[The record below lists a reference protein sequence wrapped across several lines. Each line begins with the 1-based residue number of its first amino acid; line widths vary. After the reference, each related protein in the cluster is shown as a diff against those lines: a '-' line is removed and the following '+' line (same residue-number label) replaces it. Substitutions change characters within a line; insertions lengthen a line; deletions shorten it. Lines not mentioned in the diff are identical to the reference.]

1 MTRVNSVRLPGLA
14 TGMET
19 DSVVKQMLS
28 GEQNKVD
35 RAKQKEQTIKWQQ
48 EIYRDVMKDV
58 KSFQD
63 KYFSVTSKDSITSSK
78 AWNSV
83 KISSSDEKVMTATG
97 SAGANDIDYKFEVKS
112 LAKPY
117 EIVLNKSKNGKS
129 IERNSSLKDL
139 GLEGKKEFAIQ
150 YWKDKE
156 NYKSKS
162 TKNITIIAE
171 PVYETD
177 ASGNLKLD
185 KNGEK
190 IIKEPA
196 DTISTLI
203 EKINSISDG
212 KVYASYSDMTGKFTI
227 KSTETGSESNL
238 SIIEKAEKKPSDEK
252 PSDALDFLLSAPAD
266 ISKGSDSEVVVTSNS
281 DSKLNKTIV
290 KKTNSF
296 TVDGIN
302 YNINGIGSSSMKSSH
317 DVEPVVENMKKFVED
332 YNKIMDK
339 VYRLVTEKKNKDYSP
354 LTDAQKEDMS
364 EKEIEKWEKKAK
376 IGLLRNDSEMRSFMD
391 SMQNAIFGKNAQ
403 FLNKCGLTSSEDY
416 NKRGQLS
423 INEDK
428 FRKSLQNEGDRVF
441 KAFAGE
447 KTSMLEKMKDTMHK
461 YIGSSS
467 SVFARKAG
475 LEKTSSVVKNY
486 FSEQIRRQEDMI
498 KRLQKKMDD
507 REEKLYKQFGQ
518 LEASMNKLNS
528 QMNYFAQV

>member
-35 RAKQKEQTIKWQQ
+35 RAKQKEHTIKWQQ
-48 EIYRDVMKDV
+48 EIYRDVMKDI

-63 KYFSVTSKDSITSSK
+63 KYFSVTSKDSIISSK
-78 AWNSV
+78 AWNSLKV
-83 KISSSDEKVMTATG
+83 SSSNEKVMTATG
-97 SAGANDIDYKFEVKS
+97 SAGANDIDYSFTVEH
-112 LAKPY
+112 LAKPAS
-117 EIVLNKSKNGKS
+117 LSSDKLLKNGDQ
-129 IERNSSLKDL
+129 ITKDVKLSEL
-139 GLEGKKEFAIQ
+139 GLTGESKFSIKYGDGEKEIS
-150 YWKDKE
+150 KE
-156 NYKSKS
+156 
-162 TKNITIIAE
+162 ITINSDDTMDSLIA
-171 PVYETD
+171 
-177 ASGNLKLD
+177 
-185 KNGEK
+185 
-190 IIKEPA
+190 
-196 DTISTLI
+196 
-203 EKINSISDG
+203 KINESTDG
-212 KVYASYSDMTGKFTI
+212 KVKASFSEMTGKLTI
-227 KSTETGSESNL
+227 KINKTGKSSKLNIVD
-238 SIIEKAEKKPSDEK
+238 SKNN
-252 PSDALDFLLSAPAD
+252 PSDALKFLGLGNKAEGENAEIKVKS
-266 ISKGSDSEVVVTSNS
+266 SD
-281 DSKLNKTIV
+281 KTFD
-290 KKTNSF
+290 KTLEQESNSF
-296 TVDGIN
+296 TIDGIN
-302 YNINGIGSSSMKSSH
+302 YSVHAEGTTEINSTQ

-339 VYRLVTEKKNKDYSP
+339 VYGLVTEKKNKDYSP

-376 IGLLRNDSEMRSFMD
+376 VGLLRNDSEMRSFMD

-403 FLNKCGLTSSEDY
+403 FLNECGLTSNEDY

-475 LEKTSSVVKNY
+475 LEKTSSVVKNFY
-486 FSEQIRRQEDMI
+486 SEQIRRQEDMI

-528 QMNYFAQV
+528 QMNYFAQA

>member
-35 RAKQKEQTIKWQQ
+35 RAKQKEQNIKWQQ
-48 EIYRDVMKDV
+48 EIYRDVMKDI

-63 KYFSVTSKDSITSSK
+63 KYFSVTSKDSIMSSK
-78 AWNSV
+78 AWNSLKV
-83 KISSSDEKVMTATG
+83 SSSNEKVMTATG
-97 SAGANDIDYKFEVKS
+97 SAGANDIDYSFTVEN
-112 LAKPY
+112 LAKPASTSA
-117 EIVLNKSKNGKS
+117 EKALNGKT
-129 IERNSSLKDL
+129 I
-139 GLEGKKEFAIQ
+139 KKE
-150 YWKDKE
+150 
-156 NYKSKS
+156 SKLS
-162 TKNITIIAE
+162 EFDLNNVE
-171 PVYETD
+171 
-177 ASGNLKLD
+177 S
-185 KNGEK
+185 
-190 IIKEPA
+190 
-196 DTISTLI
+196 
-203 EKINSISDG
+203 
-212 KVYASYSDMTGKFTI
+212 KFTI
-227 KSTETGSESNL
+227 KYGDGD
-238 SIIEKAEKKPSDEK
+238 K
-252 PSDALDFLLSAPAD
+252 D
-266 ISKGSDSEVVVTSNS
+266 ISKEITIKPEDTVDSLIVKINESTDGKIKASFSEMTGKLTIETNKTGKS
-281 DSKLNKTIV
+281 AKLSFIDSKEGSKNPLKFLGLKDVSEGKNAKIIV
-290 KKTNSF
+290 KSNDKTFDKTLEQESNSF
-296 TVDGIN
+296 TIDGIN
-302 YNINGIGSSSMKSSH
+302 YSVHAEGTTNITSTQ

-339 VYRLVTEKKNKDYSP
+339 VYGLVTEKKNKDYSP

-376 IGLLRNDSEMRSFMD
+376 SGLLRNDSEMRSFMD

-403 FLNKCGLTSSEDY
+403 FLNECGLTSSEDY

-467 SVFARKAG
+467 SIFARKAG
-475 LEKTSSVVKNY
+475 LEKTSSVVKNFY
-486 FSEQIRRQEDMI
+486 SEQIRRQEDMI

-528 QMNYFAQV
+528 QMNYFAQA

>member
-48 EIYRDVMKDV
+48 EIYRDVMKDI

-63 KYFSVTSKDSITSSK
+63 KYFSVTSKDSIISSK
-78 AWNSV
+78 AWNSLKV
-83 KISSSDEKVMTATG
+83 SSSNEKIMTATG
-97 SAGANDIDYKFEVKS
+97 SACANDIDYSFTVEN
-112 LAKPY
+112 LAKPASTSAEKALNGV
-117 EIVLNKSKNGKS
+117 EISKGVKLS
-129 IERNSSLKDL
+129 
-139 GLEGKKEFAIQ
+139 
-150 YWKDKE
+150 
-156 NYKSKS
+156 
-162 TKNITIIAE
+162 
-171 PVYETD
+171 
-177 ASGNLKLD
+177 NLKLD
-185 KNGEK
+185 SVKKFSIRYGNGDKDISKE
-190 IIKEPA
+190 ITIKPE
-196 DTISTLI
+196 DTVDSLI
-203 EKINSISDG
+203 VKINESTDG
-212 KVYASYSDMTGKFTI
+212 KIKASFSEMTGKLTI
-227 KSTETGSESNL
+227 KINKTGKSSKLNIVD
-238 SIIEKAEKKPSDEK
+238 SKNN
-252 PSDALDFLLSAPAD
+252 PSDALKFLGLGNKAEGENAEIKVKS
-266 ISKGSDSEVVVTSNS
+266 SD
-281 DSKLNKTIV
+281 KTFD
-290 KKTNSF
+290 KTLEQESNSF
-296 TVDGIN
+296 TIDGIN
-302 YNINGIGSSSMKSSH
+302 YSVHAEGTTEINSTQ

-339 VYRLVTEKKNKDYSP
+339 VYGLVTEKKNKDYSP

-376 IGLLRNDSEMRSFMD
+376 VGLLRNDSEMRSFMD

-403 FLNKCGLTSSEDY
+403 FLNECGLTSNEDY

-475 LEKTSSVVKNY
+475 LEKTSSVVKNFY
-486 FSEQIRRQEDMI
+486 SEQIRRQEDMI

-528 QMNYFAQV
+528 QMNYFAQA

>member
-48 EIYRDVMKDV
+48 EIYRDVMKDI

-63 KYFSVTSKDSITSSK
+63 KYFSVTSKDSIISSK
-78 AWNSV
+78 AWNSLKV
-83 KISSSDEKVMTATG
+83 SSSNERVMTATG
-97 SAGANDIDYKFEVKS
+97 SAGANDIDYSFTVKH
-112 LAKPY
+112 LAKPAS
-117 EIVLNKSKNGKS
+117 LSSGQLLKNGVQITKDAKLSDLKLKGESKFS
-129 IERNSSLKDL
+129 IKYGD
-139 GLEGKKEFAIQ
+139 G
-150 YWKDKE
+150 DKE
-156 NYKSKS
+156 ISKE
-162 TKNITIIAE
+162 ITIK
-171 PVYETD
+171 PD
-177 ASGNLKLD
+177 
-185 KNGEK
+185 
-190 IIKEPA
+190 
-196 DTISTLI
+196 DTIDSLI
-203 EKINSISDG
+203 VKINESTDG
-212 KVYASYSDMTGKFTI
+212 KVKASFSEMTGKFTI
-227 KSTETGSESNL
+227 KTNKTGESAKLNIVD
-238 SIIEKAEKKPSDEK
+238 SKSN
-252 PSDALDFLLSAPAD
+252 PSDALSFLKLGDKLGLS
-266 ISKGSDSEVVVTSNS
+266 
-281 DSKLNKTIV
+281 NKTKGENSEIEV
-290 KKTNSF
+290 KPKDGSTEIKIHQESNSF
-296 TVDGIN
+296 TIDGIN
-302 YNINGIGSSSMKSSH
+302 YSVHAEGSANISSSQ

-339 VYRLVTEKKNKDYSP
+339 VYGLVTEKKNKDYSP

-376 IGLLRNDSEMRSFMD
+376 VGVLRNDSEMRSFMD

-403 FLNKCGLTSSEDY
+403 FLNECGLTSSEDY

-461 YIGSSS
+461 YVGSSS
-467 SVFARKAG
+467 SIFARKAG
-475 LEKTSSVVKNY
+475 LEKTSSVVKNFY
-486 FSEQIRRQEDMI
+486 SEQIRRQEDMI

-528 QMNYFAQV
+528 QMNYFAQA

>member
-28 GEQNKVD
+28 GEQKKVD

-83 KISSSDEKVMTATG
+83 KISSSNEKVMTATG
-97 SAGANDIDYKFEVKS
+97 SAGANDIDYSFTVEH
-112 LAKPY
+112 LAKPA
-117 EIVLNKSKNGKS
+117 ST
-129 IERNSSLKDL
+129 SSDTTKD
-139 GLEGKKEFAIQ
+139 G
-150 YWKDKE
+150 
-156 NYKSKS
+156 
-162 TKNITIIAE
+162 T
-171 PVYETD
+171 
-177 ASGNLKLD
+177 
-185 KNGEK
+185 K
-190 IIKEPA
+190 IIKGA
-196 DTISTLI
+196 KLDTLGLKGERKFSIKYGDGDKEISKEITIKSDDTLDSLI
-203 EKINSISDG
+203 SKINESTDG
-212 KVYASYSDMTGKFTI
+212 KVKASFSEMTGKFTI
-227 KSTETGSESNL
+227 KTNKTGKSAKLNIVDANGNSSDALSFLGLSKESKGENAEIKVNTKDGSPEIKINQESNL
-238 SIIEKAEKKPSDEK
+238 
-252 PSDALDFLLSAPAD
+252 F
-266 ISKGSDSEVVVTSNS
+266 
-281 DSKLNKTIV
+281 TI
-290 KKTNSF
+290 
-296 TVDGIN
+296 DGIN
-302 YNINGIGSSSMKSSH
+302 YSVHSIGTTEINSTQ

-339 VYRLVTEKKNKDYSP
+339 VYGLVTEKKNKDYQP
-354 LTDAQKEDMS
+354 LTNAQKEDMS

-376 IGLLRNDSEMRSFMD
+376 VGLLRNDSEMRSFMN

-403 FLNKCGLTSSEDY
+403 FLNECGLTSNEDY

-428 FRKSLQNEGDRVF
+428 LRKSLQNEGDRVF
-441 KAFAGE
+441 KAFVGE
-447 KTSMLEKMKDTMHK
+447 KDSMLENMKNTMHK
-461 YIGSSS
+461 YVGGSSS
-467 SVFARKAG
+467 IFARKAG

-486 FSEQIRRQEDMI
+486 YSEQLKRQEDMI
-498 KRLQKKMDD
+498 KKLQRKMDD
-507 REEKLYKQFGQ
+507 KETKLYKQFGQ

>member
-83 KISSSDEKVMTATG
+83 KISSSNEKVMTATG
-97 SAGANDIDYKFEVKS
+97 SAGANDIDYSFNVIH
-112 LAKPY
+112 LAKPAS
-117 EIVLNKSKNGKS
+117 LSSDKLLKNGDQ
-129 IERNSSLKDL
+129 ITKDVKLSEL
-139 GLEGKKEFAIQ
+139 GLTGE
-150 YWKDKE
+150 
-156 NYKSKS
+156 SKFS
-162 TKNITIIAE
+162 IK
-171 PVYETD
+171 YGD
-177 ASGNLKLD
+177 
-185 KNGEK
+185 GEK
-190 IIKEPA
+190 EISKEIIINSD
-196 DTISTLI
+196 DTMDSLI
-203 EKINSISDG
+203 AKINESTDG
-212 KVYASYSDMTGKFTI
+212 KIKASFSEMTGKLTI
-227 KSTETGSESNL
+227 KTNKTGKSAKLNIVDANGNS
-238 SIIEKAEKKPSDEK
+238 
-252 PSDALDFLLSAPAD
+252 SDALNFLKLRNKSVLSNNAEGENSEIEVKAKD
-266 ISKGSDSEVVVTSNS
+266 GTFSDMIHQESNS
-281 DSKLNKTIV
+281 FAI
-290 KKTNSF
+290 
-296 TVDGIN
+296 DGIN
-302 YNINGIGSSSMKSSH
+302 YSVHSIGTTEINSTQ

-339 VYRLVTEKKNKDYSP
+339 VYGLVTEKKNKDYPP

-376 IGLLRNDSEMRSFMD
+376 VGLLRNDSEMRSFMD
-391 SMQNAIFGKNAQ
+391 SMQTAIFGKNAQ
-403 FLNKCGLTSSEDY
+403 FLNECGLTSSEDY

-441 KAFAGE
+441 KAFTGE

-467 SVFARKAG
+467 SIFARKAG
-475 LEKTSSVVKNY
+475 LEKTASVVKNFY
-486 FSEQIRRQEDMI
+486 SEQIRRQEDMI

-528 QMNYFAQV
+528 QMNYFAQA

>member
-35 RAKQKEQTIKWQQ
+35 RAKQKEQTMKWQQ
-48 EIYRDVMKDV
+48 EIYRDVMKDI

-63 KYFSVTSKDSITSSK
+63 KYFSVTSKDSIISSK
-78 AWNSV
+78 AWNSLKV
-83 KISSSDEKVMTATG
+83 SSSNEKVITATG
-97 SAGANDIDYKFEVKS
+97 SAGANDIDYSFDVKH
-112 LAKPY
+112 LAKPAS
-117 EIVLNKSKNGKS
+117 LSSGQLLKNGVQITKDVKLSDLELKGESKFS
-129 IERNSSLKDL
+129 IKFGDGE
-139 GLEGKKEFAIQ
+139 KEIS
-150 YWKDKE
+150 KE
-156 NYKSKS
+156 
-162 TKNITIIAE
+162 ITIKPDDTMDSLIA
-171 PVYETD
+171 
-177 ASGNLKLD
+177 
-185 KNGEK
+185 
-190 IIKEPA
+190 
-196 DTISTLI
+196 
-203 EKINSISDG
+203 KINESTDG
-212 KVYASYSDMTGKFTI
+212 KVKASFSEMTGKLTI
-227 KSTETGSESNL
+227 ETNKTGENAKL
-238 SIIEKAEKKPSDEK
+238 SFI
-252 PSDALDFLLSAPAD
+252 
-266 ISKGSDSEVVVTSNS
+266 DSEGG
-281 DSKLNKTIV
+281 SKNPLEFLGLKDVSEGKNAKIIV
-290 KKTNSF
+290 KSNDKTFDKTLEQESNSF
-296 TVDGIN
+296 TIDGIN
-302 YNINGIGSSSMKSSH
+302 YSVHAEGTTNISSTQ

-339 VYRLVTEKKNKDYSP
+339 VYGLVTEKKNKDYSP

-403 FLNKCGLTSSEDY
+403 FLNECGLTSNEDY

-423 INEDK
+423 ISEDK

-475 LEKTSSVVKNY
+475 LEKTSSVVKNFY
-486 FSEQIRRQEDMI
+486 SEQIRRQEDMI
-498 KRLQKKMDD
+498 KRLQRKMDD

-528 QMNYFAQV
+528 QMNYFAQA

>member
-48 EIYRDVMKDV
+48 EIYRDVMKDI

-78 AWNSV
+78 AWNSLKV
-83 KISSSDEKVMTATG
+83 SSSNERVMTATG
-97 SAGANDIDYKFEVKS
+97 SAGANDIDYSFTVEN
-112 LAKPY
+112 LAKPARTSA
-117 EIVLNKSKNGKS
+117 EKALNGKT
-129 IERNSSLKDL
+129 I
-139 GLEGKKEFAIQ
+139 KKESKLSEFDLNNVESKFFIK
-150 YWKDKE
+150 YGDGDKDISKE
-156 NYKSKS
+156 
-162 TKNITIIAE
+162 ITIKPE
-171 PVYETD
+171 
-177 ASGNLKLD
+177 
-185 KNGEK
+185 
-190 IIKEPA
+190 
-196 DTISTLI
+196 DTVDSLI
-203 EKINSISDG
+203 VKINESTDG
-212 KVYASYSDMTGKFTI
+212 KIKASFSEMTGKLTI
-227 KSTETGSESNL
+227 KTNKTGESSKLNIVDSKGDL
-238 SIIEKAEKKPSDEK
+238 
-252 PSDALDFLLSAPAD
+252 SDALNFLGLSKE
-266 ISKGSDSEVVVTSNS
+266 SKGENAEIKVNTKDESPEIKINQES
-281 DSKLNKTIV
+281 
-290 KKTNSF
+290 NSF
-296 TVDGIN
+296 TIDGIN
-302 YNINGIGSSSMKSSH
+302 YSVHAKGTTEINSTQ

-339 VYRLVTEKKNKDYSP
+339 VYGLVTEKKNKDYSP

-376 IGLLRNDSEMRSFMD
+376 VGLLRNDSEMRSFMD
-391 SMQNAIFGKNAQ
+391 SMQTAIFGKNAQ
-403 FLNKCGLTSSEDY
+403 FLNECGLTSSEDY

-428 FRKSLQNEGDRVF
+428 LRKSLQNKGDRVF

-467 SVFARKAG
+467 SIFARKAG

-528 QMNYFAQV
+528 QMNYFAQA

>member
-28 GEQNKVD
+28 GEQKKVD

-83 KISSSDEKVMTATG
+83 KISSSNEKVMTATG
-97 SAGANDIDYKFEVKS
+97 SAGANDIDYNFNVIH
-112 LAKPY
+112 LAKPA
-117 EIVLNKSKNGKS
+117 ST
-129 IERNSSLKDL
+129 SSDTTKD
-139 GLEGKKEFAIQ
+139 G
-150 YWKDKE
+150 
-156 NYKSKS
+156 
-162 TKNITIIAE
+162 T
-171 PVYETD
+171 
-177 ASGNLKLD
+177 
-185 KNGEK
+185 K
-190 IIKEPA
+190 IIKGA
-196 DTISTLI
+196 KLDTLGLKGEHKFSIKYGDGDKEISKEITINSDDTVDSLI
-203 EKINSISDG
+203 AKINESTDG
-212 KVYASYSDMTGKFTI
+212 KVKASFSEMTGKFTI
-227 KSTETGSESNL
+227 KTNKTGESTKLNIVDSKGNL
-238 SIIEKAEKKPSDEK
+238 
-252 PSDALDFLLSAPAD
+252 SDALSFLGLSNKAE
-266 ISKGSDSEVVVTSNS
+266 GEDSEIEVKAKDGTFS
-281 DSKLNKTIV
+281 DTIHQES
-290 KKTNSF
+290 NSF
-296 TVDGIN
+296 TIDGIN
-302 YNINGIGSSSMKSSH
+302 YSVHSIGTTEINSTQ

-332 YNKIMDK
+332 YNQIMDK
-339 VYRLVTEKKNKDYSP
+339 VYGLVTEKKNKDYQP
-354 LTDAQKEDMS
+354 LTNAQKEDMS

-376 IGLLRNDSEMRSFMD
+376 VGLLRNDSEMRSFMN

-403 FLNKCGLTSSEDY
+403 FLNECGLTSNEDY

-428 FRKSLQNEGDRVF
+428 LRKSLQNEGDRVF

-447 KTSMLEKMKDTMHK
+447 KDSMLENMKNTMNK
-461 YIGSSS
+461 YVGGSSS
-467 SVFARKAG
+467 IFARKAG

-486 FSEQIRRQEDMI
+486 YSEQLKRQEDMI
-498 KRLQKKMDD
+498 KKLQRKMDD
-507 REEKLYKQFGQ
+507 KETKLYKQFGQ

>member
-48 EIYRDVMKDV
+48 EIYRDVMKDI

-63 KYFSVTSKDSITSSK
+63 KYFSVTSKDSIISSK
-78 AWNSV
+78 AWNSLKV
-83 KISSSDEKVMTATG
+83 SSSNEKIMTATG
-97 SAGANDIDYKFEVKS
+97 SAGANDIDYSFTVEN
-112 LAKPY
+112 LAKPASTSAEKALNGV
-117 EIVLNKSKNGKS
+117 EISKGVKLS
-129 IERNSSLKDL
+129 
-139 GLEGKKEFAIQ
+139 
-150 YWKDKE
+150 
-156 NYKSKS
+156 
-162 TKNITIIAE
+162 
-171 PVYETD
+171 
-177 ASGNLKLD
+177 NLKLD
-185 KNGEK
+185 SVKKFSIRYGNGDKDISKE
-190 IIKEPA
+190 ITIKPE
-196 DTISTLI
+196 DTVDSLI
-203 EKINSISDG
+203 VKINESTDG
-212 KVYASYSDMTGKFTI
+212 KIKASFSEMTGKFTI
-227 KSTETGSESNL
+227 ETNKTGKSAKL
-238 SIIEKAEKKPSDEK
+238 SFI
-252 PSDALDFLLSAPAD
+252 
-266 ISKGSDSEVVVTSNS
+266 
-281 DSKLNKTIV
+281 DSKEDSKNPLEFLGLKDVPEGKNAKIIV
-290 KKTNSF
+290 KSNDKTFDKTLEQESNSF
-296 TVDGIN
+296 TIDGIN
-302 YNINGIGSSSMKSSH
+302 YSVHSEGTTNISSSQ

-339 VYRLVTEKKNKDYSP
+339 VYGLVTEKKNKDYSP

-376 IGLLRNDSEMRSFMD
+376 VGVLRNDSEMRSFMD
-391 SMQNAIFGKNAQ
+391 NMQNAIFGKNAQ
-403 FLNKCGLTSSEDY
+403 FLNECGLTSSEDY

-461 YIGSSS
+461 YVGSSS
-467 SVFARKAG
+467 SIFARKAG
-475 LEKTSSVVKNY
+475 LEKTSSVVKNFY
-486 FSEQIRRQEDMI
+486 SEQIRRQEDMI

-528 QMNYFAQV
+528 QMNYFAQA